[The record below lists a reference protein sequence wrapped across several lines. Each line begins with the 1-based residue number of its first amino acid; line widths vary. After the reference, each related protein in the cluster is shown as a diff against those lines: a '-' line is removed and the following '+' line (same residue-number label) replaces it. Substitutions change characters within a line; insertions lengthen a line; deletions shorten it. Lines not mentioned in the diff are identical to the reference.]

1 MKHPEGAYPEV
12 ESTGDLLV
20 RLESGQGLH
29 HVVVQGLD
37 LTGPEVE
44 AAILAASVHDSFFL
58 GCRMTPRL
66 RQHVRSS
73 GGTIFPVFEDLP
85 FNPYRSALYTPEEL
99 MTGYVNGRP
108 ESMAETVDGQI
119 YSHYAQFRA
128 ATLPAPIMVALAER
142 IHDHAIDDA
151 LYDLLY
157 PADEPAKRV
166 VGIMGG
172 HSMARDAVAFLSVAR
187 IAWQLARG
195 GYYIATGGGPGAM
208 EAGNLGAYMAAF
220 DEDELLIAVQTLAD
234 EPHYTDMHYFE
245 RAYAVREAYP
255 DGWDSL
261 AIPTWFYGHEPSN
274 LFSTQI
280 AKYFANSLREDGLLA
295 IATYGVIYAPGSAG
309 TIQEIFM
316 DAAQNHYVT
325 FQLVSPMVFFGTD
338 YWTQQKPVYPLLKS
352 LAKGHRYDDLLTIS
366 DEVDAVVRF
375 IEAHEPVLPE

>member
-1 MKHPEGAYPEV
+1 MKHSEGAYPEV
-12 ESTGDLLV
+12 ESTGELLTRV
-20 RLESGQGLH
+20 ESGHGLH

-37 LTGPEVE
+37 LTGPDVE
-44 AAILAASVHDSFFL
+44 EAILEVSAYDSFFL

-66 RQHVRSS
+66 QQHIRLS
-73 GGTIFPVFEDLP
+73 GGTIFPVFEELP
-85 FNPYRSALYTPEEL
+85 FNPYRSSLYTPEEL
-99 MTGYVNGRP
+99 MMGYINGRP
-108 ESMAETVDGQI
+108 ESMIETVDGQI
-119 YSHYAQFRA
+119 YSHYAQFRDA
-128 ATLPAPIMVALAER
+128 ATPAPIMMALAER

-151 LYDLLY
+151 LTDLLY
-157 PADEPAKRV
+157 PVDEPAKQV

-172 HSMARDAVAFLSVAR
+172 HSMARDAEAFLSVAR

-220 DEDELLIAVQTLAD
+220 DEDELITAVQMLAD
-234 EPHYTDMHYFE
+234 QPHYTDTHYFE
-245 RAYAVREAYP
+245 RAYAVRDAYP

-338 YWTQQKPVYPLLKS
+338 YWTQQKPVYPLLKT
-352 LAKGHRYDDLLTIS
+352 LAKGHRYNDLLTMS
-366 DEVDAVVRF
+366 DEVDEVVRF